1 MPNFTC
7 NICKES
13 FPTRNKRD
21 AHKKRVCQETGT
33 VVDSLGVEIKPTRQN
48 GKFYC
53 HCSSHPSSPKGYATI
68 DGLQKHLNKVKAP
81 WISPEDAAIHSVPPT
96 EPEPVRDDNAMESL
110 NTQEQHQKQG
120 EESYP
125 LQLSSDVVGCEEES
139 GGAADNGKGKGKAVE
154 DLQGEEGE
162 EESDEDGHD
171 RGKGQVILGQQKVQG
186 PSSFLSSSIAVRY
199 EEEEEEGSS
208 EEYDR
213 GKSQVVESQQEVQG
227 PCPSKFSFDAVGCE
241 GEGSEAEGHDI
252 RRGPV
257 VEDSQ
262 EEQESYTTHSS
273 PIASNFGQ
281 ENDESHPVDSH
292 TASFGWKG
300 KRKFVVVEEEDEH
313 ESDEGEDGEDGEDE
327 EIWEEEEEEQ
337 EEQEEQEEAEEAEEQ
352 EEAEEEQEAE
362 EPPSGLIFHPY
373 LSSLNFAV
381 NWKYKFLICEVC
393 KEAVEKKEIE
403 GHLKQTHKNG
413 IFKVDSTHL
422 AKVVEKLKVVSP
434 LPGIKG
440 PCSPVKGLP
449 VVDAHACHLCSA
461 VFTSQKNIQSH
472 YTDYHKGSPKDWHRC
487 KAQRLRTQ
495 GFGPYRRLW
504 EVNVEPM
511 QERKYL
517 HQDLVNKLLEDVEKD
532 LRVVVVPSDARMV
545 SPLLLKTGWHKYVAN
560 NSLAKNISGRRK
572 SVSLPT
578 AEEAQ
583 WKGIRGATEAYFK
596 KAVDLID
603 NTDTLVLKHLNS
615 PDPVKQL
622 HASELFGPYEEIR
635 ESILKLQTMLEDDEE
650 QDMVVMQIHSVLLG
664 LWTIDWN
671 KRDCGELPIADPTEH
686 CLALLMLKE
695 SGAFKEP
702 KDLTSLISKFEYCIR
717 LTFLCEIHD
726 RVNQKKGDRE
736 EACTELQHWFTENNY
751 STFASL
757 RSLQHMASAM
767 AYDTPGLPRILWAD
781 TENWRSLYYKG
792 NPITFDEICLIFKE
806 TGKKLI
812 ETWEEKVLGGVSL
825 SIPCKAI
832 VDNLTNKD
840 VGYSFI
846 FDPKNTAFNK
856 RTHLIHEVIEGKGK
870 FEGFVVVREGS
881 LRWNVGALRG
891 WLKDYA
897 ELHKLLLLRAAMLS
911 GAPARGSEM
920 TAMTY
925 RNTQT
930 RPMRNLMCMGGHI
943 ALVCQYSKTTS
954 LTGQD
959 KFIPHGLDA
968 ITSDILLQDL
978 ALARPFAEIAAAKC
992 FGDPVA
998 QLYKDHLFLNY
1009 NRLFTSDD
1017 LSKVMA
1023 HHSAHLS
1030 APLSINSWR
1039 HIQTAWKRKF
1049 KCSEREVME
1058 IDQAEDADALQAG
1071 HLRSTENRIYG
1082 ISTTALAGAAEDVL
1096 PLYLHAS
1103 TTWQKHCKVVPGGK
1117 LLPYHEVHFEAAQPS
1132 TEHAINM
1139 DDLAQRVAT
1148 HLAPQSST
1156 SAALPLTASLDMD
1169 DLAKRVAVHLAPML
1183 ANMVDN
1189 TVKTV
1194 VSSLIQK

>member
-13 FPTRNKRD
+13 FPTRSKRD

-171 RGKGQVILGQQKVQG
+171 RGKGQVILE
-186 PSSFLSSSIAVRY
+186 LSSSSSSYLTAMELDRK
-199 EEEEEEGSS
+199 EEGPCTFFWPS

-241 GEGSEAEGHDI
+241 GEGSEAEGHGI

-273 PIASNFGQ
+273 PLAGR
-281 ENDESHPVDSH
+281 E
-292 TASFGWKG
+292 
-300 KRKFVVVEEEDEH
+300 RVEEEDEH

-337 EEQEEQEEAEEAEEQ
+337 EEQEEAEEAEEAEEQ

-381 NWKYKFLICEVC
+381 KWEYKFLICEVC

-434 LPGIKG
+434 LPSIKG

-495 GFGPYRRLW
+495 GFGPYHRLW

-517 HQDLVNKLLEDVEKD
+517 PQDLVNKLLEDVEKD

-560 NSLAKNISGRRK
+560 NSLAKNISGWRK
-572 SVSLPT
+572 LVSLPT

-583 WKGIRGATEAYFK
+583 WKGIRGATESYFK

-615 PDPVKQL
+615 PDPVKHGCMHQ
-622 HASELFGPYEEIR
+622 LFGPYEEIR

-671 KRDCGELPIADPTEH
+671 KRDCGELTIADPTEH

-702 KDLTSLISKFEYCIR
+702 KDLTSSSP
-717 LTFLCEIHD
+717 
-726 RVNQKKGDRE
+726 N
-736 EACTELQHWFTENNY
+736 
-751 STFASL
+751 
-757 RSLQHMASAM
+757 
-767 AYDTPGLPRILWAD
+767 
-781 TENWRSLYYKG
+781 
-792 NPITFDEICLIFKE
+792 
-806 TGKKLI
+806 
-812 ETWEEKVLGGVSL
+812 L
-825 SIPCKAI
+825 SI
-832 VDNLTNKD
+832 
-840 VGYSFI
+840 
-846 FDPKNTAFNK
+846 AF
-856 RTHLIHEVIEGKGK
+856 TSSCVA
-870 FEGFVVVREGS
+870 GFQLE
-881 LRWNVGALRG
+881 
-891 WLKDYA
+891 
-897 ELHKLLLLRAAMLS
+897 
-911 GAPARGSEM
+911 
-920 TAMTY
+920 
-925 RNTQT
+925 
-930 RPMRNLMCMGGHI
+930 
-943 ALVCQYSKTTS
+943 
-954 LTGQD
+954 
-959 KFIPHGLDA
+959 F
-968 ITSDILLQDL
+968 
-978 ALARPFAEIAAAKC
+978 EIATVHQCRLGSRK
-992 FGDPVA
+992 
-998 QLYKDHLFLNY
+998 NY
-1009 NRLFTSDD
+1009 Y
-1017 LSKVMA
+1017 
-1023 HHSAHLS
+1023 
-1030 APLSINSWR
+1030 
-1039 HIQTAWKRKF
+1039 
-1049 KCSEREVME
+1049 ME
-1058 IDQAEDADALQAG
+1058 
-1071 HLRSTENRIYG
+1071 
-1082 ISTTALAGAAEDVL
+1082 
-1096 PLYLHAS
+1096 
-1103 TTWQKHCKVVPGGK
+1103 
-1117 LLPYHEVHFEAAQPS
+1117 
-1132 TEHAINM
+1132 
-1139 DDLAQRVAT
+1139 
-1148 HLAPQSST
+1148 
-1156 SAALPLTASLDMD
+1156 
-1169 DLAKRVAVHLAPML
+1169 
-1183 ANMVDN
+1183 
-1189 TVKTV
+1189 
-1194 VSSLIQK
+1194 